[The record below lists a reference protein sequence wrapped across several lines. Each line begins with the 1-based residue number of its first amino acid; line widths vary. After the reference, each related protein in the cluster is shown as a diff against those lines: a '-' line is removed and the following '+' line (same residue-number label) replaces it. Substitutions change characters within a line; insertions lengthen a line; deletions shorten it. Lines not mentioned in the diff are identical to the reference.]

1 MPSES
6 PVCNPVFQAGVSPV
20 ANMTTLAKPHDD
32 GVPAP
37 LRYWAIA
44 TVCLTISLSVLDG
57 AIANVALPAIA
68 HDLHASPAA
77 SIWVI
82 NAYQL
87 AVVVS
92 LLALASLGDF
102 FGYRRVYQCGLAL
115 FSVTSL
121 FCALSGTL
129 PELTLARAAQGFGA
143 AGIMSVNTALIR
155 IIYPKA
161 HLARGMALNALI
173 VALSSAAGPTLAAGI
188 LAIAPWQWLFA
199 ANLPLGIIA
208 FLIGL
213 KTLPANPARTSGHFD
228 APSVILNALTFG
240 ALIISID
247 GFGHRGNRLELLAL
261 LVFSV
266 VIGTVFVRR
275 QMTLRSP
282 LLPLDLLRIPVFSL
296 SICTSV
302 CSFCAQM
309 MAMVALPFYLQQSL
323 GMSATMTGLLLTPWP
338 LAIVVMAPLAA
349 RLVERKYS
357 PGLLGGIGL
366 SIFALGLAL
375 LATLPATPDYGDI
388 AWRMA
393 VCGIGFGFFQ
403 SPNNF
408 AMLSSAPPQRSGGA
422 SGMLGTAR
430 LLGQTSGASLVALM
444 FNLFPA
450 GATRHTLML
459 AAMFSI
465 CAAVVSCLRIG
476 KRIGVD
482 VKAESPAR
490 A

>member
-1 MPSES
+1 M
-6 PVCNPVFQAGVSPV
+6 N
-20 ANMTTLAKPHDD
+20 TPHD
-32 GVPAP
+32 GVPVP
-37 LRYWAIA
+37 QRYWAIA
-44 TVCLTISLSVLDG
+44 TVALTISLSVLDG

-68 HDLHASPAA
+68 NDLHASPAA

-121 FCALSGTL
+121 LCALAGSL
-129 PELTLARAAQGFGA
+129 PTLTLARAAQGFGA

-155 IIYPKA
+155 IIYPRE
-161 HLARGMALNALI
+161 HLGRGMALNALV

-188 LAIAPWQWLFA
+188 LSIAPWQWLFA
-199 ANLPLGIIA
+199 INVPLGVAA
-208 FLIGL
+208 FFIGL
-213 KTLPANPARTSGHFD
+213 KTLPDNPAKTAGRFD
-228 APSVILNALTFG
+228 SLSALLNALTFG
-240 ALIISID
+240 ALIVCVD
-247 GFGHRGNRLELLAL
+247 GFGHHANPLELGAL
-261 LVFSV
+261 LLFTAV
-266 VIGTVFVRR
+266 VGTLFVRR
-275 QMTLRSP
+275 QMTLPSP
-282 LLPLDLLRIPVFSL
+282 LLPLDLLRIPVFGL
-296 SICTSV
+296 SIATSIT
-302 CSFCAQM
+302 SFCAQM
-309 MAMVALPFYLQQSL
+309 LAMVAIPFYLQSQL
-323 GMSATMTGLLLTPWP
+323 GMSAAETGLLLTPWP
-338 LAIVVMAPLAA
+338 LAIVVVAPLAG
-349 RLVERKYS
+349 RLVEHGHS

-375 LATLPATPDYGDI
+375 LGTLPAHPLPGDI

-408 AMLSSAPPQRSGGA
+408 AMLSAAPPQRSGGA

-430 LLGQTSGASLVALM
+430 LLGQTTGAAMVALFLSLFGIAGTRDCLLVA
-444 FNLFPA
+444 
-450 GATRHTLML
+450 
-459 AAMFSI
+459 AAISV
-465 CAAVVSCLRIG
+465 CAAAVSCLRIG
-476 KRIGVD
+476 SRTQAAGKKVSE
-482 VKAESPAR
+482 AAR